1 MIWRDTW
8 VDAPGV
14 VIISEQ
20 GQQNGELDA
29 VLLALRLD
37 ILPGHP
43 VEVTNE
49 HGTRLRAHL
58 PRDVEPFSVN
68 VRITLTVEVTT

>member
-43 VEVTNE
+43 VEVVNE

-68 VRITLTVEVTT
+68 ARITLTVEVTT